1 MERKEEFGVKFWGV
15 GGREVQAPI
24 ASFWFGGS
32 VGRRVRREVE
42 GSMGCLWT
50 YCEALAACTS
60 RGRWLEH
67 YNVRVVWEG

>member
-15 GGREVQAPI
+15 GGREVQVPI

-32 VGRRVRREVE
+32 VGRRVRRDVA

-50 YCEALAACTS
+50 YCGDVS
-60 RGRWLEH
+60 RWWCMDEKPT
-67 YNVRVVWEG
+67 YNMWVIR

>member
-1 MERKEEFGVKFWGV
+1 VKFWGV

-32 VGRRVRREVE
+32 VGRRVRRDVE

-50 YCEALAACTS
+50 YCEVSAAYS
-60 RGRWLEH
+60 LRGRYD
-67 YNVRVVWEG
+67 YNVRVLREGRDFS

>member
-32 VGRRVRREVE
+32 VGRRVRRDVA
-42 GSMGCLWT
+42 GSMGCLCT
-50 YCEALAACTS
+50 YCRYVSEKWSFGGEAD
-60 RGRWLEH
+60 
-67 YNVRVVWEG
+67 